1 MNNKRSKDEE
11 NSNDRIEE
19 EMKKRLKDENGKI
32 REGGKD
38 GKKEDWNKGWKLK
51 KVRMNRV

>member
-38 GKKEDWNKGWKLK
+38 GKKED
-51 KVRMNRV
+51 